1 MLPCGSAGKGSAW
14 NAGDLGL
21 IPGLGRS
28 PGEGKGYSLQYSG
41 MENFMDCIGPG
52 VTKSWTQL
60 SNFHFHFT
68 FFKFYSR
75 RGWNGYSSFCV
86 LHFIAYWRCVFV
98 YQLKVCGNPVSR
110 KPIGTIFPV
119 GFAHFWLCVTFWWPV
134 IKWFYVSTTTH
145 WRFRWWLAFSS
156 NKLF

>member
-41 MENFMDCIGPG
+41 VENFMDCIVPG

-60 SNFHFHFT
+60 SNFHFT
-68 FFKFYSR
+68 FFKLYSR
-75 RGWNGYSSFCV
+75 RGWSGHNSFCCAS
-86 LHFIAYWRCVFV
+86 LYCTLKMCFCLRTEGLWKPCIKEANRYHFSCRICSLLA
-98 YQLKVCGNPVSR
+98 
-110 KPIGTIFPV
+110 
-119 GFAHFWLCVTFWWPV
+119 LCHILVTCD
-134 IKWFYVSTTTH
+134 
-145 WRFRWWLAFSS
+145 
-156 NKLF
+156 